1 MGIDDFI
8 ERSKALISEE
18 VGASAENIKLDIL
31 TYMSGYIKA
40 TFISEHFNGQTAV
53 VIRSSSNSK
62 VQLYYKEE
70 KVSGF
75 REISEDEFNESK

>member
-1 MGIDDFI
+1 MGIDGFI
-8 ERSKALISEE
+8 ERSKELISDETGVAEE
-18 VGASAENIKLDIL
+18 DIKLDIL

-40 TFISEHFNGQTAV
+40 TFISEQFKGQQAV
-53 VIRSSSNSK
+53 VIRSSSKSNI
-62 VQLYYKEE
+62 QLYYKEE